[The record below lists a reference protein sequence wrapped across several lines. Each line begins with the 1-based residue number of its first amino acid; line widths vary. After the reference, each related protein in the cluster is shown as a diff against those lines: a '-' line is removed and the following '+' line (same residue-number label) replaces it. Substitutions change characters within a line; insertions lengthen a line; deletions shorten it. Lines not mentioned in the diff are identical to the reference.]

1 MAGGRRGGRGNVGKR
16 RREEEEYIAK
26 DSGGRTYADAMV
38 QSGLHSDPDFASQAA
53 YDDAINEHY
62 TMNREFMRGFYP
74 EDIRKHGPMKD
85 SYLMDTY
92 GHDGRKEE
100 GMLSGAW
107 ENIKG
112 FGKHLAQNNPISLR
126 FQEVQAGV
134 DAYDNYWLTRLGHE
148 GTPLKEDYNNEDDF
162 MIDYK
167 KYWNERPLDYTW
179 FKHYGD

>member
-1 MAGGRRGGRGNVGKR
+1 MSIITSYLLAD
-16 RREEEEYIAK
+16 EEEKKRQREGYMDILKNSHTATLAANAK
-26 DSGGRTYADAMV
+26 MIPSVIKAGVKDV
-38 QSGLHSDPDFASQAA
+38 ASQ
-53 YDDAINEHY
+53 I
-62 TMNREFMRGFYP
+62 G
-74 EDIRKHGPMKD
+74 D
-85 SYLMDTY
+85 S
-92 GHDGRKEE
+92 

-112 FGKHLAQNNPISLR
+112 FGKHLAENNPISLR

-179 FKHYGD
+179 FNHYGD